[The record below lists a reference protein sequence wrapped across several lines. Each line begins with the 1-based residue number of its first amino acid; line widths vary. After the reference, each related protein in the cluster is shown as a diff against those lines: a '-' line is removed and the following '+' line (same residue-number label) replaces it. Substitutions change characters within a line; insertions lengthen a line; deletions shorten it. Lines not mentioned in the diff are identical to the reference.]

1 MRASG
6 AGAKGMGPSRLSI
19 VLRRLYHAV
28 GDLHW
33 TVLAAV
39 LLAHMLAC
47 WLLLRAAGEAD
58 LSPPYNFLYF
68 YATTAATVGYG
79 DLTPKS
85 DAGRMVTAFLVYPG
99 AIAAFTT
106 IVAKAFGGLS
116 AAWRRRRQGGGDYA
130 RMTRAIVLV
139 GYDPDR
145 TPRMIDE
152 LVADAQPGQHIM
164 LLATQ
169 ELDNDDER
177 FRYVRARS
185 LTAPA
190 DLARAGVRQ
199 ADKIVVFGANDAE
212 TLSVGLAVTAANDG
226 GHIVCFF
233 QDEENARLLT
243 AHCPEV
249 EVVLARSVELVIKA
263 LNDPGSSHLLA
274 QLVSHTDEGA
284 TLFSM
289 TAGDA
294 GSFRQAA
301 DALADRGAIL
311 VATAPAADRTA
322 FRFDVAGTV
331 TAGDRL
337 FYVATRRLASNDT
350 SSPHQAPRRPGAAPA

>member
-1 MRASG
+1 MAPKR
-6 AGAKGMGPSRLSI
+6 PSRPALAI

-33 TVLAAV
+33 TVLTAV
-39 LLAHMLAC
+39 LLAHMLAS

-58 LSPPYNFLYF
+58 MVPPVNFLYY

-85 DAGRMVTAFLVYPG
+85 DFGRMVTSFFIFPG

-106 IVAKAFGGLS
+106 VVAKAFGGLS
-116 AAWRRRRQGGGDYA
+116 TSWRRRRQGLGDYA
-130 RMTRAIVLV
+130 KMTGGIVLV

-152 LVADAQPGQHIM
+152 LVADGAHGIV

-190 DLARAGVRQ
+190 ELARAGI
-199 ADKIVVFGANDAE
+199 ANAAKIIVFACTDAE
-212 TLSVGLAVTAANDG
+212 TLSAGLAVTAANDRA
-226 GHIVCFF
+226 HIVCFF
-233 QDEENARLLT
+233 QEEENARLLT
-243 AHCPEV
+243 AHCPQV
-249 EVVLARSVELVIKA
+249 EIVLARSVELVVKA

-289 TAGDA
+289 TANSP
-294 GSFRQAA
+294 GSFGDAA
-301 DALADRGAIL
+301 DALRTRGAIL
-311 VATAPAADRTA
+311 LATAAAADRTA
-322 FRFDVAGTV
+322 FRFDVRGTV
-331 TAGDRL
+331 AAGDRL
-337 FYVATRRLASNDT
+337 FYVAADRLA
-350 SSPHQAPRRPGAAPA
+350 PA

>member
-1 MRASG
+1 MRPARASPTG
-6 AGAKGMGPSRLSI
+6 LAI
-19 VLRRLYHAV
+19 ILRRLYHAV

-33 TVLAAV
+33 TVLTFI
-39 LLAHMLAC
+39 LLLHMLAS
-47 WLLLRAAGEAD
+47 WQLLRAAGEAD
-58 LSPPYNFLYF
+58 LSPPPNFLYY

-85 DAGRMVTAFLVYPG
+85 DVGRMVTSFFIFPG

-106 IVAKAFGGLS
+106 VVAKAFGALS
-116 AAWRRRRQGGGDYA
+116 ASWRRRRQGGGDYA
-130 RMTRAIVLV
+130 RMTGGTVLV

-152 LVADAQPGQHIM
+152 LVADGARNIV

-190 DLARAGVRQ
+190 DLARAGV
-199 ADKIVVFGANDAE
+199 AGAAKVVVFACTDAE
-212 TLSVGLAVTAANDG
+212 TLSAGLAVTATNNNG

-249 EVVLARSVELVIKA
+249 EVVLARSVELVVKA

-274 QLVSHTDEGA
+274 QLVSHTDAGA

-289 TAGDA
+289 TATRG
-294 GSFRQAA
+294 GPFREAA
-301 DALADRGAIL
+301 DALASRGAIL
-311 VATAPAADRTA
+311 LATAPAADRTA
-322 FRFDVAGTV
+322 FRFDVRGTV
-331 TAGDRL
+331 AAGDRL
-337 FYVATRRLASNDT
+337 FYVAADRLAPAHGT
-350 SSPHQAPRRPGAAPA
+350 AAP

>member
-1 MRASG
+1 MAQTR
-6 AGAKGMGPSRLSI
+6 PSRTALAI
-19 VLRRLYHAV
+19 ALRRLYHAV

-33 TVLAAV
+33 TVLTAV
-39 LLAHMLAC
+39 LLLHMALS

-58 LSPPYNFLYF
+58 LIPPVDFLYY

-85 DAGRMVTAFLVYPG
+85 DLGRLVTSLFIFPG

-106 IVAKAFGGLS
+106 LVAKAFGGLS
-116 AAWRRRRQGGGDYA
+116 TSWRRRRQGLGDYA
-130 RMTRAIVLV
+130 RMTGGIVLV

-152 LVADAQPGQHIM
+152 LVADAGDGCPIV
-164 LLATQ
+164 LLTTQ
-169 ELDNDDER
+169 ELDNHDER

-190 DLARAGVRQ
+190 DLARAGI
-199 ADKIVVFGANDAE
+199 ASAAKIIVFAGTDAE
-212 TLSVGLAVTAANDG
+212 TLSAGLAVTAANNNG

-233 QDEENARLLT
+233 HDEENARLLT

-249 EVVLARSVELVIKA
+249 EVVLARSVERVVKA
-263 LNDPGSSHLLA
+263 LADPGSSHLLA
-274 QLVSHTDEGA
+274 QLVSHTDDGA

-289 TAGDA
+289 TASRDGP
-294 GSFRQAA
+294 FREAA
-301 DALADRGAIL
+301 DALRDRGAIL
-311 VATAPAADRTA
+311 LATAPAADRTA
-322 FRFDVAGTV
+322 FRFDVEGTV
-331 TAGDRL
+331 VAGDRL
-337 FYVATRRLASNDT
+337 FYVAADRLAPANGT
-350 SSPHQAPRRPGAAPA
+350 AAA

>member
-1 MRASG
+1 MALTRSSTRPPKTAL
-6 AGAKGMGPSRLSI
+6 AI

-33 TVLAAV
+33 TVLLGV
-39 LLAHMLAC
+39 LLLHMLAS

-58 LSPPYNFLYF
+58 LGPPVTFLYY
-68 YATTAATVGYG
+68 YATTATTVGYG

-85 DAGRMVTAFLVYPG
+85 DMGRMATSFFIFPG

-106 IVAKAFGGLS
+106 LIAKAFGGLS
-116 AAWRRRRQGGGDYA
+116 TSWRRRRQGGGDYA
-130 RMTRAIVLV
+130 RMTGGVVLV

-152 LVADAQPGQHIM
+152 LVADGATQIV

-190 DLARAGVRQ
+190 DLARAGVAN
-199 ADKIVVFGANDAE
+199 ADKVIVFACTDAE
-212 TLSVGLAVTAANDG
+212 TLSAGLAVTAVNNDG

-249 EVVLARSVELVIKA
+249 EVVLARSVELVVKA

-289 TAGDA
+289 AATRG
-294 GSFRQAA
+294 GPFREVAE
-301 DALADRGAIL
+301 ALRERGAIL
-311 VATAPAADRTA
+311 LATAPAADRTA
-322 FRFDVAGTV
+322 FRFDVGGTV
-331 TAGDRL
+331 AAGDRL
-337 FYVATRRLASNDT
+337 FYVAADRLA
-350 SSPHQAPRRPGAAPA
+350 PAHGPAIA

>member
-1 MRASG
+1 MASKRPPKT
-6 AGAKGMGPSRLSI
+6 ALAI

-33 TVLAAV
+33 TVLLFV
-39 LLAHMLAC
+39 LLLHMLVS
-47 WLLLRAAGEAD
+47 WQLLRAAGEAD
-58 LSPPYNFLYF
+58 LVAPVGFLYY
-68 YATTAATVGYG
+68 YATTATTVGYG

-85 DAGRMVTAFLVYPG
+85 DMGRMVTSFFIFPG

-106 IVAKAFGGLS
+106 LIAKAFGALS
-116 AAWRRRRQGGGDYA
+116 ASWRRRRQGHGNYA
-130 RMTRAIVLV
+130 RMTGGTILV
-139 GYDPDR
+139 GYDRDR

-152 LVADAQPGQHIM
+152 LVADGAAQIV
-164 LLATQ
+164 LLATD

-190 DLARAGVRQ
+190 DLARAGI
-199 ADKIVVFGANDAE
+199 ADAAKIIVFGRTDAE
-212 TLSVGLAVTAANDG
+212 TLSAGLAVTAMNNNG

-233 QDEENARLLT
+233 HDEENAHLLT

-249 EVVLARSVELVIKA
+249 EVVLARSVELVVKA

-274 QLVSHTDEGA
+274 QLVSHTDAGA

-289 TAGDA
+289 TATRSGP
-294 GSFRQAA
+294 FRETA
-301 DALADRGAIL
+301 DALRERGATL
-311 VATAPAADRTA
+311 LATASADDRAA
-322 FRFDVAGTV
+322 FRFDVFGNVA
-331 TAGDRL
+331 AGDRL
-337 FYVATRRLASNDT
+337 FYVAAERLA
-350 SSPHQAPRRPGAAPA
+350 PA